1 VATRNSSRAASPLRL
16 ILGSLLATGLDALLL
31 AIALGGL
38 QPLLGHSRA
47 LALLV
52 VWGAGGLALAL
63 LRPVRTHQPIVFAT
77 EPPSVLAALFV
88 IPLVIPPLSAYAE
101 RVGWWPL
108 PGGIALRWS
117 GVVLSAAGLVL
128 RIVAMAQLGSR
139 FSPFVAVQKEHA
151 LETRGVYRMLRH
163 PGYLGSWLAS
173 LGAVLAF
180 GTAVTLPL
188 AALFLFVLAARARRE
203 EGVLEKHF
211 GDDYRGYRKRT
222 IGMIP
227 GW

>member
-16 ILGSLLATGLDALLL
+16 ILGSLLATALDALLL
-31 AIALGGL
+31 AIALGGFGA
-38 QPLLGHSRA
+38 LLGHWRA

-52 VWGAGGLALAL
+52 VWGAGGLVLAL
-63 LRPVRTHQPIVFAT
+63 LRPVRTHEPIVFSA
-77 EPPSVLAALFV
+77 EPPWVLAALFV
-88 IPLVIPPLSAYAE
+88 IPLVIPPLSAHAE
-101 RVGWWPL
+101 RMGWWPI
-108 PGGIALRWS
+108 PGGDVVRWS

-139 FSPFVAVQKEHA
+139 FSPFVAVQKEHV
-151 LETRGVYRMLRH
+151 LETRGVYRALRH

-173 LGAVLAF
+173 VGAVLAF
-180 GTAVTLPL
+180 GSGVTLPL
-188 AALFLFVLAARARRE
+188 AVLFLFVLAARARRE